1 MLQCLVLLPSTIHH
15 AKCFLLFFIR
25 YLFPLFISK
34 TLSLSLSHISLL
46 SHQKFLSVAHYKQ
59 LKIEFRFGFG
69 LWVWIL
75 WLWVCGCRHGVCGCG
90 FGFCGGFEIGVEGFR
105 ASSCLYRGGG
115 GGVQTVTDCA
125 FDPKH

>member
-1 MLQCLVLLPSTIHH
+1 MQN
-15 AKCFLLFFIR
+15 AFYFFLFV
-25 YLFPLFISK
+25 ISFLSLSQK
-34 TLSLSLSHISLL
+34 LSLSLSHISLL